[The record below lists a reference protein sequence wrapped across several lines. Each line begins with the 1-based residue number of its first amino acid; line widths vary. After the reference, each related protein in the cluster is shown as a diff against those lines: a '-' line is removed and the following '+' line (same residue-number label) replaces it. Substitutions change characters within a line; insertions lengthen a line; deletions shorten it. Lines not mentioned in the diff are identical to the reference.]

1 MTSPTHP
8 IQPLLAQRILLLDGA
23 MGTVIQGH
31 ELTEADFRGD
41 RFTNHSSELQGN
53 NDLLCLTRPD
63 IILDIHRQYLAAGA
77 DLIETNSFNANAIS
91 LADYDLVDLAYE
103 LNVEAARL
111 AKIAAQEASTQERPR
126 FAVGVLGPTNRT
138 ASLSSDVN
146 DPGSRNVDWAEL
158 VDCYTTQARGLLD
171 GGADILMIETVFDTL
186 NAKAALYA
194 VEIERAK
201 QESFVPLMVSGT
213 ITDASG
219 RTLSGQT
226 PEAFWVSIS
235 HANLLSVGLNCAL
248 GAQDMRP
255 HIEELAQ
262 VAPCHISCHPNAGL
276 PNEFGGYDETP
287 EQLAETLASFAE
299 AGFVNLVGGCC
310 GTSPDHIRAL
320 ADALKDFRPR
330 STPEFP
336 KRLTLSGLERFE
348 LHEDTNFV
356 NVGERTNISG
366 SARFRKLILEGD
378 YETAVS
384 VARQQVENG
393 AQIVDVNMDEG
404 LLDGPEAMKR
414 FLNIVASE
422 PDVARVPIMID
433 SSDWDVIEAGLQC
446 IQGKGIVNSISLKEG
461 EEDFREKARLIQK
474 YGAAVVVMA
483 FDEEGQAVTTD
494 RKVEICTR
502 AYRILVDEEGFP
514 AEDIIFDPNI
524 LTVATGIDE
533 HNNYGVDFIE
543 ATRQIRQTLPHAH
556 VSGGVSNVSFSFRG
570 NNTVREAMHSVF
582 LYHAISAG
590 MEMGIVNAGQ
600 LAVYDQIDPTLRE
613 RVEDVVLNRTED
625 ATEALISLAQ
635 TTADT
640 KQTRQVERAWRKEDV
655 DARIKHALVHG
666 LVEFIEQDTEEALK
680 KHGRPIFVIEGPLM
694 AGMDRVGD
702 LFGSGQM
709 FLPQVV
715 KSARV
720 MKTAVAWLTPYMKEE
735 QAQSAEPSRAGRV
748 LMATV
753 KGDVHDIGKNIV
765 GVVLECNNIE
775 VIDLGVMVPCAK
787 ILQEAVDQKVDA
799 IGLSGLIT
807 PSLREMVHIA
817 QEMERLGLNL
827 PVMIGGATTSKKHTA
842 VKIDPAYPGCVVH
855 VSDASRAAPTALT
868 LCNETAVEAFADK
881 VEKEYDVIRS
891 RHEAKGDAKL
901 IPLEQAR
908 ANGLQ
913 LDFSDKTVVHPQRVG
928 IEVLSDYPV
937 QDLVPYID
945 WTPFFATWQVPGHF
959 PEILDDET
967 KGEQARSLYEDAN
980 RLLDQIIETG
990 GLNAQGVLGIFP
1002 AHRVGDDIV
1011 LQPQADTPETV
1022 VLHTLRQQ
1030 RKQPAGRA
1038 NMALADFVAPDTTI
1052 QDHIGAFAVS
1062 IFGVEELE
1070 KAFLDSNDD
1079 YSAIMVKALADRL
1092 AEAFAERL
1100 HEYLRR
1106 EVWAYAPEED
1116 LSNDERIREKY
1127 QGIRPAPGYPACP
1140 DHTSKPDLWDLLN
1153 VEKVTGSQLT
1163 ESYAIAPAASVA
1175 GWYFAHP
1182 QARYFGLGPIAR
1194 DQVADYAARKKVS
1207 VAEAEQWLAPSLGY
1221 SPD

>member
-1 MTSPTHP
+1 
-8 IQPLLAQRILLLDGA
+8 
-23 MGTVIQGH
+23 
-31 ELTEADFRGD
+31 
-41 RFTNHSSELQGN
+41 
-53 NDLLCLTRPD
+53 
-63 IILDIHRQYLAAGA
+63 
-77 DLIETNSFNANAIS
+77 
-91 LADYDLVDLAYE
+91 
-103 LNVEAARL
+103 
-111 AKIAAQEASTQERPR
+111 
-126 FAVGVLGPTNRT
+126 
-138 ASLSSDVN
+138 
-146 DPGSRNVDWAEL
+146 
-158 VDCYTTQARGLLD
+158 
-171 GGADILMIETVFDTL
+171 
-186 NAKAALYA
+186 
-194 VEIERAK
+194 
-201 QESFVPLMVSGT
+201 
-213 ITDASG
+213 
-219 RTLSGQT
+219 
-226 PEAFWVSIS
+226 
-235 HANLLSVGLNCAL
+235 
-248 GAQDMRP
+248 
-255 HIEELAQ
+255 
-262 VAPCHISCHPNAGL
+262 
-276 PNEFGGYDETP
+276 
-287 EQLAETLASFAE
+287 
-299 AGFVNLVGGCC
+299 
-310 GTSPDHIRAL
+310 
-320 ADALKDFRPR
+320 
-330 STPEFP
+330 
-336 KRLTLSGLERFE
+336 
-348 LHEDTNFV
+348 
-356 NVGERTNISG
+356 
-366 SARFRKLILEGD
+366 
-378 YETAVS
+378 
-384 VARQQVENG
+384 
-393 AQIVDVNMDEG
+393 
-404 LLDGPEAMKR
+404 
-414 FLNIVASE
+414 
-422 PDVARVPIMID
+422 
-433 SSDWDVIEAGLQC
+433 
-446 IQGKGIVNSISLKEG
+446 
-461 EEDFREKARLIQK
+461 
-474 YGAAVVVMA
+474 
-483 FDEEGQAVTTD
+483 
-494 RKVEICTR
+494 
-502 AYRILVDEEGFP
+502 
-514 AEDIIFDPNI
+514 
-524 LTVATGIDE
+524 
-533 HNNYGVDFIE
+533 
-543 ATRQIRQTLPHAH
+543 
-556 VSGGVSNVSFSFRG
+556 
-570 NNTVREAMHSVF
+570 
-582 LYHAISAG
+582 
-590 MEMGIVNAGQ
+590 
-600 LAVYDQIDPTLRE
+600 
-613 RVEDVVLNRTED
+613 
-625 ATEALISLAQ
+625 
-635 TTADT
+635 
-640 KQTRQVERAWRKEDV
+640 
-655 DARIKHALVHG
+655 
-666 LVEFIEQDTEEALK
+666 
-680 KHGRPIFVIEGPLM
+680 
-694 AGMDRVGD
+694 
-702 LFGSGQM
+702 
-709 FLPQVV
+709 
-715 KSARV
+715 
-720 MKTAVAWLTPYMKEE
+720 
-735 QAQSAEPSRAGRV
+735 
-748 LMATV
+748 
-753 KGDVHDIGKNIV
+753 
-765 GVVLECNNIE
+765 
-775 VIDLGVMVPCAK
+775 
-787 ILQEAVDQKVDA
+787 
-799 IGLSGLIT
+799 
-807 PSLREMVHIA
+807 
-817 QEMERLGLNL
+817 
-827 PVMIGGATTSKKHTA
+827 MIGGATTSKKHTA